1 MNDTT
6 VGYSLLTGMTP
17 VGYGAHPFQPGASE
31 QTILVVEDSPTQAL
45 LLEALLGET
54 GHNVIWALDG
64 RQGLAMARQ
73 MQPDLIIL
81 DMELPE
87 LNGDEVLRLL
97 KAESALQDIPVVMVS
112 VLDDID
118 KIAMCIELG
127 AEDYLPKPVNAVLL
141 NARVA
146 ACLEKKG
153 LRDQEVE
160 YLQRIEKER
169 QRFDELLH
177 VILPQEIIAE
187 LKSTGTVQPR
197 QYPNVAVLFAD
208 IANFTPYCETHT
220 PDDIL
225 ANLQALIEAYEN
237 LALRYGLQKIKT
249 MGDAFMA
256 TAGLLRPLNNPVLN
270 CIRCGL
276 EMIPVARH
284 LPAGWQVRVGIHI
297 GPVMAGVVGH
307 RQYLFDIWGNTVN
320 TAERIQSHGTVEA
333 VNLSEDALAWVKE
346 QCAVESL
353 GLVPVKG
360 KGEMHIYR
368 VQTLRA

>member
-1 MNDTT
+1 MNSIPI
-6 VGYSLLTGMTP
+6 GYNLLAGMT
-17 VGYGAHPFQPGASE
+17 AHPLQPGASE

-81 DMELPE
+81 DLEMPE

-97 KAESALQDIPVVMVS
+97 KAESTLQHIPVVIVS

-146 ACLEKKG
+146 ACLEKKR

-160 YLQRIEKER
+160 YVQRIEAER
-169 QRFDELLH
+169 RRFDELLH
-177 VILPQEIIAE
+177 VILPEQIIAE
-187 LKSTGTVQPR
+187 LKNTGTVKPR
-197 QYPNVAVLFAD
+197 QFTNVAVLFAD

-220 PDDIL
+220 PEDIL

-249 MGDAFMA
+249 LGDAFLA
-256 TAGLLRPLNNPVLN
+256 TAGLLQPLNNPVLN

-276 EMIPVARH
+276 EMIPVARQ
-284 LPAGWQVRVGIHI
+284 LPSGWQVRVGVHV

-320 TAERIQSHGTVEA
+320 TAERIQSHGVVEA
-333 VNLSEDALAWVKE
+333 VNLSEDAWAWVKE
-346 QCAVESL
+346 QCVTESL
-353 GLVPVKG
+353 GLIPVKG
-360 KGEMHIYR
+360 KGEMSIYR
-368 VQTLRA
+368 VQMLRA

>member
-1 MNDTT
+1 MNHTAAE
-6 VGYSLLTGMTP
+6 YSLLTGMTSIGHG
-17 VGYGAHPFQPGASE
+17 VHPLQPGASE

-45 LLEALLGET
+45 LLEALLSET

-81 DMELPE
+81 DMEMPE

-97 KAESALQDIPVVMVS
+97 KAESALQHIPVVMVS
-112 VLDDID
+112 ALDDIE

-141 NARVA
+141 NARVSTS
-146 ACLEKKG
+146 LEKKR

-160 YLQRIEKER
+160 YIQRIEDER
-169 QRFDELLH
+169 RRFDELLH

-187 LKSTGTVQPR
+187 LKRTGTVQPR
-197 QYPNVAVLFAD
+197 QFANVAVLFAD

-220 PDDIL
+220 PEEIL
-225 ANLQALIEAYEN
+225 TNLQALIESYEN

-249 MGDAFMA
+249 LGDAFLA
-256 TAGLLRPLNNPVLN
+256 TAGLLHPLNNPVLN
-270 CIRCGL
+270 CIRCGMD
-276 EMIPVARH
+276 MIPVARQ

-320 TAERIQSHGTVEA
+320 TAERIQSYGAAEA
-333 VNLSEDALAWVKE
+333 VNLSEDAWNWVRK
-346 QCAVESL
+346 QCVAESL
-353 GLVPVKG
+353 GLIPVKG
-360 KGEMHIYR
+360 KGEIPIYR

>member
-1 MNDTT
+1 MDDTA
-6 VGYSLLTGMTP
+6 VGYSLLAGRTT
-17 VGYGAHPFQPGASE
+17 HPLQPGASE

-45 LLEALLGET
+45 LLEALLSET
-54 GHNVIWALDG
+54 GHNVLWALDG

-81 DMELPE
+81 DLEMPE
-87 LNGDEVLRLL
+87 LNGDEVLRRL
-97 KAESALQDIPVVMVS
+97 KAEPALQHIPVVIVS

-118 KIAMCIELG
+118 RVAMCIELG

-141 NARVA
+141 NARVST
-146 ACLEKKG
+146 CLEKKR

-160 YLQRIEKER
+160 YLQRIEDER

-187 LKSTGTVQPR
+187 LKNTGTVQPR
-197 QYPNVAVLFAD
+197 EYPDVAVLFAD

-220 PDDIL
+220 PNDIL
-225 ANLQALIEAYEN
+225 TNLQTLIEAYEN

-249 MGDAFMA
+249 LGDAFMA
-256 TAGLLRPLNNPVLN
+256 TAGLLQPLNNPVLN

-276 EMIPVARH
+276 EMIPVARA

-307 RQYLFDIWGNTVN
+307 RQYLYDIWGNTVN
-320 TAERIQSHGTVEA
+320 TAERIQSHGAVEA
-333 VNLSEDALAWVKE
+333 VNLSEDAWGWVKE
-346 QCAVESL
+346 QCTAESL
-353 GLVPVKG
+353 GLIPVKG
-360 KGEMHIYR
+360 KGEIPIYR
-368 VQTLRA
+368 VQTLRV

>member
-1 MNDTT
+1 MSGTT
-6 VGYSLLTGMTP
+6 EGYNLLAGMTSA
-17 VGYGAHPFQPGASE
+17 GYGAHPFQPGAFE

-81 DMELPE
+81 DMEMPE

-97 KAESALQDIPVVMVS
+97 KAEPALQDIPVVMVS
-112 VLDDID
+112 VLDDIE
-118 KIAMCIELG
+118 KVAMCIELG

-146 ACLEKKG
+146 ACLEKKQ
-153 LRDQEVE
+153 LRDQEIE
-160 YLQRIEKER
+160 YLQRIEEER

-177 VILPQEIIAE
+177 VILPHEIVAE
-187 LKSTGTVQPR
+187 LKNTGTVQPR

-220 PDDIL
+220 PEDIL
-225 ANLQALIEAYEN
+225 ANLQALVEAYEN

-249 MGDAFMA
+249 LGDAFMA
-256 TAGLLRPLNNPVLN
+256 TAGLLQPLNNPVLN

-276 EMIPVARH
+276 EMIPLARQ
-284 LPAGWQVRVGIHI
+284 LPSNWQVRVGIHI
-297 GPVMAGVVGH
+297 GSVMAGVVGH

-320 TAERIQSHGTVEA
+320 TAERIQSHGAVGA
-333 VNLSEDALAWVKE
+333 VNLSEDAWGWVKE
-346 QCAVESL
+346 QCIAESL

-360 KGEMHIYR
+360 KGEMNIYR
-368 VQTLRA
+368 VQTLRV

>member
-1 MNDTT
+1 MNETT
-6 VGYSLLTGMTP
+6 VGYSLLTGMMS

-45 LLEALLGET
+45 LLEALLSET

-73 MQPDLIIL
+73 MHPDLIIL
-81 DMELPE
+81 DMEMPE

-97 KAESALQDIPVVMVS
+97 KAEPALQDIPVVMVS

-127 AEDYLPKPVNAVLL
+127 AEDYLPKPVNAILL
-141 NARVA
+141 KARVA
-146 ACLEKKG
+146 ACLEKKR

-160 YLQRIEKER
+160 YLQRIEQER

-187 LKSTGTVQPR
+187 LKNTGTVQPR

-276 EMIPVARH
+276 DMIPVARA

-320 TAERIQSHGTVEA
+320 TAERVQSYGVVEA
-333 VNLSEDALAWVKE
+333 VNLSEDALAWVKD
-346 QCAVESL
+346 QCIVESL

-360 KGEMHIYR
+360 KGDMHIYH
-368 VQTLRA
+368 VQALHV